1 MIVRLALLGGDGALE
16 AEVRAALVD
25 LPEIALLA
33 AGHSAD
39 ADMLLAADSALA
51 AAGDLV
57 RGERSRR
64 ADARIL
70 LVAPAGALSAAQQAL
85 ECGAVGV
92 VERPLDALGLR
103 HALAAA
109 GCFDTHPLPRALED
123 EGHVALLGAGGG
135 MGTSACA
142 VALAAAHER
151 AFVLDLALA
160 NGDAADVAA
169 VHVAVPD
176 ALLRIACGPVTTP
189 AELAAGLAHGYSC
202 SVLAA
207 PALPEHAD
215 LIDERGIARV
225 LDLASATGCASLSV
239 RRAGGRSRQSR
250 SRSLLRTPRWNRRQ
264 RGCAR
269 SPRRRRTAL
278 LIADSASPRASRVI
292 VATSG
297 ARSPRAAHSLAARP
311 GCRCLPTVEP
321 GCPRAA
327 CARARPASARRRV
340 AALAALAGD
349 AARESLGT
357 GAAERRRG
365 DRTARACP
373 DSVAL
378 RPDPLAALLNDSSI
392 TEVIVNGPAEI
403 WVERRGRLQ
412 RAALRF
418 DDTGALRDA
427 CVRLAARAGRRLDD
441 AQPMVDARLADGSRL
456 NVVLPP
462 LAPDGP
468 LLTLRRFA
476 PRPFTLTEL
485 VELRLARAEPTPT
498 CSTAAC
504 ARACSI
510 VISGGT
516 SSGKTSPL
524 GALAARSTR
533 ASGS

>member
-33 AGHSAD
+33 PGHSAD

-109 GCFDTHPLPRALED
+109 GCFDARPLPRALED

-135 MGTSACA
+135 MGTTTCA

-225 LDLASATGCASLSV
+225 LDLATASGLRAFVDCGARVGVETIPVLERASLVAIVASTD
-239 RRAGGRSRQSR
+239 A
-250 SRSLLRTPRWNRRQ
+250 
-264 RGCAR
+264 RGAR
-269 SPRRRRTAL
+269 GARRTAL
-278 LIADSASPRASRVI
+278 LIARLGLSARFSGI
-292 VATSG
+292 VATG
-297 ARSPRAAHSLAARP
+297 CRNPRAARSLAEEAGLPLLATVKPDAR
-311 GCRCLPTVEP
+311 V
-321 GCPRAA
+321 PRARERGLPPPGTA
-327 CARARPASARRRV
+327 F

-349 AARESLGT
+349 AA
-357 GAAERRRG
+357 A
-365 DRTARACP
+365 
-373 DSVAL
+373 
-378 RPDPLAALLNDSSI
+378 
-392 TEVIVNGPAEI
+392 
-403 WVERRGRLQ
+403 
-412 RAALRF
+412 
-418 DDTGALRDA
+418 
-427 CVRLAARAGRRLDD
+427 
-441 AQPMVDARLADGSRL
+441 
-456 NVVLPP
+456 
-462 LAPDGP
+462 
-468 LLTLRRFA
+468 
-476 PRPFTLTEL
+476 
-485 VELRLARAEPTPT
+485 
-498 CSTAAC
+498 
-504 ARACSI
+504 
-510 VISGGT
+510 
-516 SSGKTSPL
+516 
-524 GALAARSTR
+524 
-533 ASGS
+533 